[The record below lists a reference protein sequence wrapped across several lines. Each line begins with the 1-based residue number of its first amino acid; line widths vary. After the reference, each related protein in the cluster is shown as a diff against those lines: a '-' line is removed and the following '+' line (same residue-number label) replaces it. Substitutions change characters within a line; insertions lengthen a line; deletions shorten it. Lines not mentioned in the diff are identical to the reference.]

1 MVKRFRLPSANV
13 LKNSLGHLVDEGQ
26 VRFFT
31 EYGEGEYSEEVLRTM
46 LQGTFGQDKGGD
58 LLPQILELSQQVSP

>member
-13 LKNSLGHLVDEGQ
+13 LQNNLFDRVNPDQ
-26 VRFFT
+26 VELLI

-46 LQGTFGQDKGGD
+46 LQGAFGQDKGRD